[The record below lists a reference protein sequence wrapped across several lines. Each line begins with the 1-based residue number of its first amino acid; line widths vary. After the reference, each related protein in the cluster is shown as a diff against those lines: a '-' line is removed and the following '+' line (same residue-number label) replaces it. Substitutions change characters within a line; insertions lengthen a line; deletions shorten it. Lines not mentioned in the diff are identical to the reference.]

1 LYINLLFIR
10 SKSSCVLDDFQW
22 EYKDVFLVDF
32 CRSTLDVFLVD
43 FYLTLKVNVIHLQ
56 IKIQRFSISEKTMF
70 AEYYAH
76 NKVYIDHCV
85 SLISI

>member
-1 LYINLLFIR
+1 MFAEYYAHNKVYIDHCVSLISIILLLFIR

-56 IKIQRFSISEKTMF
+56 IKIQRFS
-70 AEYYAH
+70 
-76 NKVYIDHCV
+76 
-85 SLISI
+85 